1 MIIFLSEGKVLTNK
15 SGSNYNR
22 FDLPILYRAF
32 QFIKGI
38 CNIKPSVSPYKA
50 RIYIM
55 SDSLIVI
62 PTYNES
68 ANIQKLLNT
77 LLSLEIDVDVLVVDD
92 GSPDGTSDVV
102 RSEMEKNSG
111 RIHLLEREGK
121 LGLGTAYV
129 QGFKFALEHEYRY
142 ICEMDAD
149 FSHNPEDIPRLIRY
163 VKSGEADV
171 AIGSRYCKGISI
183 VNWPLSRLILSYCAN
198 VYARTITGLPIHDT
212 TAGFKCIH
220 RKVLEKLDLDKISS
234 NGYAFQIELHFRAW
248 KAGFKLRE
256 VSIIFRERE
265 EGVSKMSKSIVR
277 EAIWKVWSLKFRS
290 IFGAL

>member
-1 MIIFLSEGKVLTNK
+1 MN
-15 SGSNYNR
+15 
-22 FDLPILYRAF
+22 
-32 QFIKGI
+32 
-38 CNIKPSVSPYKA
+38 
-50 RIYIM
+50 
-55 SDSLIVI
+55 SLIII
-62 PTYNES
+62 PTFNEA
-68 ANIQKLLNT
+68 ANISKLIDKLIGLDI
-77 LLSLEIDVDVLVVDD
+77 LLDILVVDD
-92 GSPDGTSDVV
+92 GSPDGTASVV
-102 RSEMEKNSG
+102 KAKMQEHKDH
-111 RIHLLEREGK
+111 IYLIEREGK

-129 QGFKFALEHEYRY
+129 QGFKFALQHNYQY

-149 FSHNPEDIPRLIRY
+149 FSHSPEDIPRLIEC
-163 VKSGEADV
+163 VKSGEADLAV
-171 AIGSRYCKGISI
+171 GSRYCKGISI

-198 VYARTITGLPIHDT
+198 VYARKVTGLPIKDT

-248 KAGFKLRE
+248 KAGFTIKE

-290 IFGAL
+290 IFGKL